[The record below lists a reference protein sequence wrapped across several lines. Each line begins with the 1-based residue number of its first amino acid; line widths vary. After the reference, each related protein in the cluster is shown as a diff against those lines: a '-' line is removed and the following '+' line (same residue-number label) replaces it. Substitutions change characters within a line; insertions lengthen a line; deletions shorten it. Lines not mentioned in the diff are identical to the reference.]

1 MVEAAT
7 NTTGNNSLPSSA
19 INHNHNSPPRGMS
32 AETQSYLGLGTAM
45 LLNSAQS
52 CGYFGQKLFNMD
64 RSDRHHQRPHS
75 PPSLQHSR
83 IHNSPGTL
91 FTIDSI
97 LAPKPTMMHRNG
109 DSPNSSPPN
118 SANASP
124 IRPSR
129 LPGAMLHH
137 PGIHLGHLAA
147 AAASGFGN
155 TSDFLGESFDSEVKM
170 CVNYSLRRAGQ
181 VLVRSWTFSFC
192 AN

>member
-7 NTTGNNSLPSSA
+7 ATSTSSSSLPPV
-19 INHNHNSPPRGMS
+19 NHSPPRAMS

-45 LLNSAQS
+45 LLGSAQS
-52 CGYFGQKLFNMD
+52 CGYFGQKLFNME
-64 RSDRHHQRPHS
+64 RSERLQQIQRPHS
-75 PPSLQHSR
+75 PPHHTR
-83 IHNSPGTL
+83 IHNPPGSL

-97 LAPKPTMMHRNG
+97 LAPKPVMMRNG
-109 DSPNSSPPN
+109 DSPSSSPPT

-124 IRPSR
+124 IRPTR

-155 TSDFLGESFDSEVKM
+155 TSDFLGKKNF
-170 CVNYSLRRAGQ
+170 
-181 VLVRSWTFSFC
+181 
-192 AN
+192 